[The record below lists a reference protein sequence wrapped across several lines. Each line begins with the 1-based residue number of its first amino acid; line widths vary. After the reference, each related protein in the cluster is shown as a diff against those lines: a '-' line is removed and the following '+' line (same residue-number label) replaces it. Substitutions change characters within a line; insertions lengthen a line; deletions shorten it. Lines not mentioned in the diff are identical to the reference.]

1 VPDPYSQGDR
11 LHEEAPSGGHPCAG
25 CGRTGDSHS
34 LFLQRAFLLTT
45 GYGIGEYLRNH
56 RLVQAALDLKG
67 TDDRLLDIA
76 LRTYDM
82 ADTTE
87 LS

>member
-1 VPDPYSQGDR
+1 M
-11 LHEEAPSGGHPCAG
+11 
-25 CGRTGDSHS
+25 
-34 LFLQRAFLLTT
+34 LTT